1 MIITDIKKG
10 RKYLST
16 IYIDGEPAVKLDTRV
31 VLENGIKTG
40 LEIND
45 ETLKEY
51 IDLSN
56 TRRAK
61 EKALWL
67 ISTRD
72 HSKKELINKIAK
84 TSDKESAQI
93 AADRMEELGLVN
105 DEKFARRYLDE
116 LLNVK
121 HLSVRGAK
129 YKLMEKGI
137 DRDLIDDILED
148 SEVDPKEHIRAVIE
162 KKYLKNLSDDKI
174 KRRCIAAL
182 QRMGYGYSDI
192 NSVLKEYIEDEYYN
206 EF

>member
-10 RKYLST
+10 RKYLSSV
-16 IYIDGEPAVKLDTRV
+16 YIDGELAVKLDTRV
-31 VLENGIKTG
+31 VLENGIRAG
-40 LEIND
+40 LEIDD
-45 ETLKEY
+45 EKLKEY

-67 ISTRD
+67 ISSRD
-72 HSKKELINKIAK
+72 HSKKELIDKIAK
-84 TSDKESAQI
+84 TSDKESARI

-116 LLNVK
+116 LLNIK
-121 HLSVRGAK
+121 HLSKRGAK
-129 YKLMEKGI
+129 YKLIQKGI
-137 DRDLIDDILED
+137 DKDLIDEILED
-148 SEVDPKEHIRAVIE
+148 TEVDPKENIRAVIE
-162 KKYLKNLSDDKI
+162 KKYLKNLSDEKV

-192 NSVLKEYIEDEYYN
+192 NSVIKEYIEDEYYN